1 MPRHTLKR
9 PTRRAGIV
17 LVAAVV
23 LIGFFLALPGT
34 GSKTVV
40 AYFAN
45 TEGIYGGDNVSVLGV
60 PVGTISD
67 IQAVGGQ
74 VRVTMNIQSD
84 IQIPASA
91 EAAIVAPSLVSSR
104 YIQLA
109 PRYDGGPTLADG
121 GVIPRSR
128 TYVPVEWDQIK
139 DQLNRL
145 AVALGPDGANRDGSL
160 STLVRSANNT
170 LAGEG
175 TTFAQAITN
184 LSKAVGTISNGS
196 GDLFSTIQNLQVFV
210 TALRESDQQIAT
222 FTSRLDA
229 VSSLI
234 DDDGSGLK
242 SAVTTLASAVAK
254 IESFVKTNKSQLLT
268 TTAGLAAVTKIVAS
282 QQENLAQTLQVAPNA
297 ISNLI
302 AAVHGR
308 QNAVGVDVQGANIHS
323 PGQLLCGAIGAAA
336 AKSAAQAG
344 EFCQQL
350 LGGLLDQLASNSST
364 TQSLQLLEQLL
375 GIR

>member
-1 MPRHTLKR
+1 MARHILKR
-9 PTRRAGIV
+9 PTRRV
-17 LVAAVV
+17 LIAVAAVV
-23 LIGFFLALPGT
+23 VLLGFFLALPGT

-45 TEGIYGGDNVSVLGV
+45 TEGIYAGDNVSVLGV

-67 IQAVGGQ
+67 IQAINGQ
-74 VRVTMNIQSD
+74 VRVTMKIDSN
-84 IQIPASA
+84 IQIPAGA

-104 YIQLA
+104 YIQVA
-109 PRYDGGPTLADG
+109 PRYQGGPALADG

-128 TYVPVEWDQIK
+128 TFVPVEWDQIK
-139 DQLNRL
+139 DQLDRL
-145 AVALGPDGANRDGSL
+145 AVALGPNGANRDGSL
-160 STLVRSANNT
+160 STLVRSANKT

-175 TTFAQAITN
+175 TTFAQAIAN

-196 GDLFSTIQNLQVFV
+196 GDLFSTVQNLQVFV
-210 TALRESDQQIAT
+210 TALKESDQQIAT

-234 DDDGSGLK
+234 DGNGNGLR

-254 IESFVKTNKSQLLT
+254 IESFVKANKSQLLT

-297 ISNLI
+297 LSNLI

-336 AKSAAQAG
+336 AKSASQAG

-375 GIR
+375 GVR